1 MAEYLEKELKKSDES
16 VFDSESKTRLHQ
28 ISNVDSPFFVDK
40 MNGEDI
46 KTAEK
51 EVIKES
57 TEENKEKIGE
67 IEEETG
73 ENIVCN
79 KEENVA

>member
-1 MAEYLEKELKKSDES
+1 
-16 VFDSESKTRLHQ
+16 
-28 ISNVDSPFFVDK
+28 
-40 MNGEDI
+40 MNGKDI

-57 TEENKEKIGE
+57 TEENKEKIGK
-67 IEEETG
+67 IEEKAG

>member
-1 MAEYLEKELKKSDES
+1 M
-16 VFDSESKTRLHQ
+16 
-28 ISNVDSPFFVDK
+28 DSPFFVDK

-57 TEENKEKIGE
+57 TEENKEKIGK
-67 IEEETG
+67 IEEKAG